1 MIRLAELFEITKI
14 NSLELKNRLIRS
26 ATWEGKASTS
36 GSVTPELTSI
46 MKRLVE
52 GDVGLIIAGIA
63 SVTRDGSPGPNH
75 LILSKNEDL
84 NELTTMVEEVH
95 DIGGKI
101 VLQIGH
107 AGLFSQLPDR
117 INENLGPSPIKLE
130 SGHSCREMNRGDILE
145 VISEFENA
153 ANVARN
159 AHFDGVQIH
168 AAHGY
173 LLSQFLSPFY
183 NRRQDDYG
191 GNMTNRAKIICEII
205 RAIREAVGTQYPL
218 LMKLNSEDFIDG
230 GLTIEEMIKVA
241 GLFREAGV
249 DAIELSGGGYP
260 PAKYLPIRL
269 GHLNPNEEGYYR
281 EAARRFKETIH
292 LPLMLNGGIRS
303 YEVASQLVNG
313 CLADYI
319 TFCRPLIRE
328 PDLIKR
334 WRLGDKRP
342 SQCISCNLCFYRLKE
357 GKDFRCWAE
366 KQHAEG

>member
-1 MIRLAELFEITKI
+1 MAELFEITKI
-14 NSLELKNRLIRS
+14 NGLVLENRFIRS
-26 ATWEGKASTS
+26 ATWEGKASKA
-36 GSVTPELTSI
+36 GSVTPELTNI

-52 GDVGLIIAGIA
+52 GGVGLIIAGIA

-75 LILSKNEDL
+75 LIVSQNEDL
-84 NELTTMVEEVH
+84 PGLTTMVEEVH
-95 DIGGKI
+95 NIGGKI

-107 AGLFSQLPDR
+107 AGLFSQSPDR

-130 SGHSCREMNRGDILE
+130 SGYSCREMNRDEILE
-145 VISEFENA
+145 VIGGFEKS
-153 ANVARN
+153 ANIARN
-159 AHFDGVQIH
+159 ADFDGVQIH

-183 NRRQDDYG
+183 NKRQDGYG
-191 GNMTNRAKIICEII
+191 GNATNRARIICEII
-205 RAIREAVGTQYPL
+205 RAIRESVGKQYPL

-230 GLTIEEMIKVA
+230 GLTIEEMIKAA

-269 GHLNPNEEGYYR
+269 GRLDPKEEGYYK
-281 EAARRFKETIH
+281 EAARRFKKTLN

-303 YEVASQLVNG
+303 CEVARQLVNEDV
-313 CLADYI
+313 ADYI

-328 PDLIKR
+328 PDLVKR

-342 SQCISCNLCFYRLKE
+342 SQCISCNLCFRRLKE

-366 KQHAEG
+366 KQHVEGS